1 MRSIIIL
8 SALHCAIAQ
17 NITQTSSISFSATP
31 VSTTVPSPTV
41 PLDTPVPGQGDYPPV
56 QYLCEDGTNTTYC
69 PGVLLQDVQL
79 AGIFPDSKTFVDKPT
94 NGTLNDTLAAFNAL
108 GSNVTVGQ
116 IETFVESNFKGEG
129 LDLEQIP
136 IEGFNQNPAI
146 LDNIS
151 DPIYKAWTSIVNS
164 YWTLLIR
171 ETNQS
176 SLCNGTCDSS
186 LIPLNHTV
194 VVPGGRYREIYYWDS
209 RWIIE
214 GLLKSELFDY
224 AWNLLQNM
232 MDFIDVYGYI
242 PNGGRKY
249 YVNRSQPPM
258 FIQMLDAYVKVTGN
272 TTILERALPL
282 ASAEMQWWSN
292 NRTFNYTSPFTGKT
306 LLVAHYAV
314 NNSAPRPEGYVEDYE
329 TVTGSS
335 PALNESAKAELYS
348 ELATGAESGWDYSS
362 RWCKQPV
369 QNVSDNNPALRTLNV
384 KAIIPVDLLSLLS
397 GDHLLLANLYDL
409 YSNTTGSSIPI
420 TSNSTQTG
428 NSTDIVRTNSTGTSS
443 SGNSSSSNPSPAF
456 YHRQQ
461 AQSFS
466 DAVLDLCWDPEK
478 ARFYDFN
485 TTSNSRSNVYSPAGS
500 WPLWQNIT
508 PNELANNE
516 SEALRFV
523 SGARFLLGKYS
534 GIPSVA
540 SLLYTGLNWDFPN
553 SWPPHLHTT
562 IKAFETLGRHHPNAT
577 VLSNLTIPFSQV
589 ASGQL
594 GLQESEL
601 QPQPQSTIG
610 NVSLQTQEAQGKP
623 WPLALSIEY
632 ANRYLGAAFCS
643 WYSTGGAIE
652 GLLTQLPLSELN
664 ATGTYTAGQ
673 SGVMF
678 EKFNATDTDAA
689 GGGGEYTVQVGFGWT
704 NGVVLW
710 AAGEYGQYL
719 PAPTC
724 PMIPIIEVTNNG
736 NSSVYSNG
744 TTTNGTGPIGNDTGS
759 GNATSS
765 LLFAG
770 YRIPREEWKRAA
782 AEHQKRH

>member
-1 MRSIIIL
+1 MRSVVFLSSIL
-8 SALHCAIAQ
+8 LSLNQAQAQ

-31 VSTTVPSPTV
+31 ISTTVPSATV
-41 PLDTPVPGQGDYPPV
+41 ALDTPVPGQGDYPPI
-56 QYLCEDGTNTTYC
+56 QYLCENGSNTTYC
-69 PGVLLQDVQL
+69 AGVLLQDVQL

-108 GSNVTVGQ
+108 GSNLTIGTV
-116 IETFVESNFKGEG
+116 ETFVEGNFKGEG

-136 IEGFNQNPAI
+136 IEGFVQSPAI

-171 ETNQS
+171 ETNES
-176 SLCNGTCDSS
+176 SICNGSCDSS

-214 GLLKSELFDY
+214 GLLKSELYTY

-232 MDFIDVYGYI
+232 MDFIEIYGYI

-249 YVNRSQPPM
+249 YINRSQPPV
-258 FIQMLDAYVKVTGN
+258 FIQMLDAYIKVTSN
-272 TTILERALPL
+272 TTILDRALPL
-282 ASAEMQWWSN
+282 ASAELEWWAN
-292 NRTFNYTSPFTGKT
+292 NRTFNYTSPYTNQT
-306 LLVAHYAV
+306 VLVAHYAV

-329 TVTGSS
+329 TVTGTS
-335 PALNESAKAELYS
+335 PALNDSAKAELYS

-362 RWCKQPV
+362 RWCKQPLL
-369 QNVSDNNPALRTLNV
+369 NATDNNPALRTLNV

-397 GDHLLLANLYDL
+397 GDHTLLANLYDL
-409 YSNTTGSSIPI
+409 YANATGGASPG
-420 TSNSTQTG
+420 SNSTSSSG
-428 NSTDIVRTNSTGTSS
+428 NSTDIVQNNSTGTSS
-443 SGNSSSSNPSPAF
+443 TGNSSSSTSSSPAF

-461 AQSFS
+461 AQLFS
-466 DAVLDLCWDPEK
+466 DAILDLCWDPAK
-478 ARFYDFN
+478 SWFYDFN
-485 TTSNSRSNVYSPAGS
+485 TTSNTRSDVYTPAGA

-508 PNELANNE
+508 PSELTNNE
-516 SEALRFV
+516 TAALQFV

-540 SLLYTGLNWDFPN
+540 SLLATGLNWDFPN

-562 IKAFETLGRHHPNAT
+562 IKAFETLGRLYPNAST
-577 VLSNLTIPFSQV
+577 LSNLTVPYAQV
-589 ASGQL
+589 APGQL
-594 GLQESEL
+594 GVEEADL
-601 QPQPQSTIG
+601 QPQPASTIG
-610 NVSLQTQEAQGKP
+610 NVSLQTQEAANKP

-719 PAPTC
+719 PTPTC
-724 PMIPIIEVTNNG
+724 PMIPIIEVSGNG

-744 TTTNGTGPIGNDTGS
+744 TTVNGTGAIGNGTS

-770 YRIPREEWKRAA
+770 YRIPREE
-782 AEHQKRH
+782 

>member
-1 MRSIIIL
+1 MRSLIL
-8 SALHCAIAQ
+8 FALLGGMLQDVESQ
-17 NITQTSSISFSATP
+17 NITQTSAISFSATP
-31 VSTTVPSPTV
+31 VTTAIPSATV
-41 PLDTPVPGQGDYPPV
+41 PLDTPVVGQGDYPPE
-56 QYLCEDGTNTTYC
+56 QYLCDQGKNTTYC
-69 PGVLLQDVQL
+69 AGVLLQDVQL
-79 AGIFPDSKTFVDKPT
+79 AGLFPDSKPT
-94 NGTLNDTLAAFNAL
+94 NGTLNDTIAAFNAL

-136 IEGFNQNPAI
+136 IEGFVQNPAI

-171 ETNQS
+171 ETNES
-176 SLCNGTCDSS
+176 SICNGNCDSS

-194 VVPGGRYREIYYWDS
+194 VVPGGRYHEIYYWDS

-214 GLLKSELFDY
+214 GLLKSELYDY

-232 MDFIDVYGYI
+232 MDFIDAYGYI

-249 YVNRSQPPM
+249 YLNRSQPPM

-282 ASAEMQWWSN
+282 ASTEMEWWAT
-292 NRTFNYTSPFTGKT
+292 NRTFNYTSPFTNKT
-306 LLVAHYAV
+306 VLVAHYAV

-329 TVTGSS
+329 TVTGTT
-335 PALNESAKAELYS
+335 PALNATGKAELYS
-348 ELATGAESGWDYSS
+348 ELASGAESGWDYSS

-369 QNVSDNNPALRTLNV
+369 LNVSDNNPALRTLNI
-384 KAIIPVDLLSLLS
+384 KAIIPVDLLSLLA
-397 GDHLLLANLYDL
+397 GDHALLADMYDL
-409 YSNTTGSSIPI
+409 HANSTNSTSS
-420 TSNSTQTG
+420 SNSTGILPPTA
-428 NSTDIVRTNSTGTSS
+428 NSTANSTSNGGSS
-443 SGNSSSSNPSPAF
+443 ANAT

-461 AQSFS
+461 AQAFS
-466 DAVLDLCWDPEK
+466 DAVLDLCWDPVK
-478 ARFYDFN
+478 SWFYDFN
-485 TTSNSRSNVYSPAGS
+485 TTSNSRSNVYTPAGA

-508 PNELANNE
+508 PSELVNNE
-516 SEALRFV
+516 TAALNFV
-523 SGARFLLGKYS
+523 SGARFLLGRYS

-562 IKAFETLGRHHPNAT
+562 IKAFETLGRLYPNAST
-577 VLSNLTIPFSQV
+577 LSNLTIPYSQV

-594 GLQESEL
+594 GINETAL
-601 QPQPQSTIG
+601 QPQPASTIG
-610 NVSLQTQEAQGKP
+610 NVSLQVQEAQGKP

-724 PMIPIIEVTNNG
+724 PMIPIIEMSNNG
-736 NSSVYSNG
+736 TSSSYSNG
-744 TTTNGTGPIGNDTGS
+744 TTVNGTGSIV
-759 GNATSS
+759 NATSGNS
-765 LLFAG
+765 TSSILFAG
-770 YRIPREEWKRAA
+770 YRIPRDDWKRAV
-782 AEHQKRH
+782 EEQ